1 MAKAKKDVQRKVKKG
16 IAPVKLSKE
25 MKANIEKM
33 IEKSEKQIDKKLSAL
48 KNLLEKLSGVPKAK
62 AKKAA
67 KKAKPAKA
75 AKAKPTKAK
84 KKNRYEKESE
94 TTSSRSGIA
103 FITPL
108 IKK

>member
-33 IEKSEKQIDKKLSAL
+33 IEKSEKQIDKKLAAL
-48 KNLLEKLSGVPKAK
+48 KNLLEKLSGAPKAK

-67 KKAKPAKA
+67 KKATPAKA

-84 KKNRYEKESE
+84 KKS
-94 TTSSRSGIA
+94 A
-103 FITPL
+103 M
-108 IKK
+108 KKKAKPQVQEAE

>member
-48 KNLLEKLSGVPKAK
+48 KNLLEKLSGAPKAK
-62 AKKAA
+62 A

-75 AKAKPTKAK
+75 AKAKSTKAK
-84 KKNRYEKESE
+84 KKS
-94 TTSSRSGIA
+94 A
-103 FITPL
+103 M
-108 IKK
+108 KKKAKPQVQEAE